1 MPMPEE
7 IVGLLRTKIT
17 FKWPD
22 GHESVY
28 PARHLRLRCRCAQ
41 CVEEMSGAPLLD
53 AATVPENVRAQR
65 IEMMGQ
71 YAIQIFWT
79 DGHET
84 GIYSFREL
92 RAGCLCADCT
102 TQREAPHEA

>member
-28 PARHLRLRCRCAQ
+28 PARQLRLGCRCAQ

-53 AATVPENVRAQR
+53 ASAVPENVRAQR
-65 IEMMGQ
+65 IEMIGQ

-79 DGHET
+79 DGHDT
-84 GIYSFREL
+84 GIYSFRTL
-92 RAGCLCADCT
+92 RANCPCAACT
-102 TQREAPHEA
+102 EAREAAGG

>member
-28 PARHLRLRCRCAQ
+28 PARYLRLRCRCAQ

-53 AATVPENVRAQR
+53 AATVPEDAADRAVDA
-65 IEMMGQ
+65 E
-71 YAIQIFWT
+71 
-79 DGHET
+79 DE
-84 GIYSFREL
+84 EPD
-92 RAGCLCADCT
+92 AGPDEEPAS
-102 TQREAPHEA
+102 EPEP

>member
-1 MPMPEE
+1 MPEE

-22 GHESVY
+22 GHETVY
-28 PARHLRLRCRCAQ
+28 PARELRLRCRCAQ
-41 CVEEMSGAPLLD
+41 CVEEMSGAPLLQPS
-53 AATVPENVRAQR
+53 TVPETVRAQR

-84 GIYSFREL
+84 GIYSFRTL
-92 RAGCLCADCT
+92 RANCPCADCT
-102 TQREAPHEA
+102 ARRPEPPAP